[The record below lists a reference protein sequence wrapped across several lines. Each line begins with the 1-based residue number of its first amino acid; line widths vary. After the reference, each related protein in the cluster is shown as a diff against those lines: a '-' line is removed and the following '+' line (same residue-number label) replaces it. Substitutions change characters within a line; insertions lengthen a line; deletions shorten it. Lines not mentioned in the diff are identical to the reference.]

1 MWTEPLLEKYILRR
15 SLFAIPVIFSVV
27 FLVFI
32 AMHIAPGDPIDL
44 MLPPDSPWTS
54 DEGRAE
60 YEAELRSRLGL
71 DQPLHIQFL
80 SYLGNLLRFDFG
92 DSLYSRQPI
101 TNELIPRYQATL
113 ELAILAMGISILIG
127 IFVGVLSAVYA
138 NSWLDSLI
146 TFVALAG
153 VSIPSFW
160 LGLILMLV
168 FALGL
173 GWFPPSGRPASAFT
187 LDGFRYIVLP
197 AATLGIASAGIL
209 VRIIRSQM
217 LEILAEDY
225 IRTARSKGLR
235 EVHVVIRHGLRSAL
249 LPIITVLGIQFGS
262 LLAGAVVA
270 ETVFAYP
277 GVGRYLLQAVSNRD
291 FPAVQSG
298 ALFVALTFVMVN
310 LLVDI
315 SYAFL
320 DPRIRYT

>member
-1 MWTEPLLEKYILRR
+1 MGKYILRR
-15 SLFAIPVIFSVV
+15 GLFAIPVIFSVV

-44 MLPPDSPWTS
+44 LLPVDSPWVS

-60 YEAELRSRLGL
+60 FEAELRARLGL

-80 SYLGNLLRFDFG
+80 SYVGNLSRFDFG
-92 DSLYSRQPI
+92 DSLYSRKPI
-101 TNELIPRYQATL
+101 VDELMPRYQATL
-113 ELAILAMGISILIG
+113 ELTILAMGISILIG
-127 IFVGVLSAVYA
+127 ISVGVVSAVYA

-187 LDGFRYIVLP
+187 AEGIRYVVLP

-209 VRIIRSQM
+209 VRITRSQM
-217 LEILAEDY
+217 LEILEEDY

-235 EVHVVIRHGLRSAL
+235 EARVVLRHGLRSAL
-249 LPIITVLGIQFGS
+249 LPIVTVLGIQFGS

-310 LLVDI
+310 LLVDMT
-315 SYAFL
+315 YAFL